1 MTAIRK
7 AVFPAAGLGTRF
19 LPATKAQP
27 KEMLP
32 VVDKPII
39 QYGVEEAVAA
49 GIDQIIVV
57 TGRDKRAIV
66 DHFDISFELEHYLK
80 DRGKTRELQ
89 VVRKISDMVD
99 ITYIHQKEPLGLG
112 HAVLMAKDVVGNE
125 PFAVFL
131 ADDIIRGPV
140 PAIKQMMDVYEKHQ
154 ASVLALQK
162 VEPDQVS
169 RYGIVKVSKSD
180 GRIHEVVDMVEKPEA
195 GKAPSNLAILGRYVL
210 KPSIFAILETTR
222 EGVGGEIQLTDALRT
237 MAQHEKV
244 LGLEFEGTYYDVGT
258 VGGFLKTS
266 IAFALE
272 RPGLRDELL
281 NYLQGLDG
289 LRQARAR
296 GPLHDRV
303 GGGGT
308 QAH

>member
-1 MTAIRK
+1 VTPIRK

-32 VVDKPII
+32 IVDKPII

-131 ADDIIRGPV
+131 ADDIIRSPI
-140 PAIKQMMDVYEKHQ
+140 PAIKQMMDVYVQHQ
-154 ASVLALQK
+154 ASVLALQR
-162 VEPDQVS
+162 VADDQVS
-169 RYGIVKVSKSD
+169 RYGVVKVANSE
-180 GRIHEVVDMVEKPEA
+180 GRVHEVVDMVEKPEA

-210 KPSIFAILETTR
+210 KPSIFGILETTR
-222 EGVGGEIQLTDALRT
+222 EGVGGEIQLTDALRI
-237 MAQHEKV
+237 MAQQEKV
-244 LGLEFEGTYYDVGT
+244 LGLEFEGTYHDVGT
-258 VGGFLKTS
+258 VSGFLKTS

-272 RPGLRDELL
+272 RPGLRQELL
-281 NYLQGLDG
+281 SYLESLDG
-289 LRQARAR
+289 LK
-296 GPLHDRV
+296 P
-303 GGGGT
+303 
-308 QAH
+308 

>member
-1 MTAIRK
+1 VTPIRK

-39 QYGVEEAVAA
+39 QYGVEEAVAS

-89 VVRKISDMVD
+89 VVRKISDLVD

-112 HAVLMAKDVVGNE
+112 HAVLMAKDVVGDE

-131 ADDIIRGPV
+131 ADDIIRAPV
-140 PAIKQMMDVYEKHQ
+140 PAIKQMMEVYARQQ
-154 ASVLALQK
+154 ASVLALQR
-162 VEPDQVS
+162 VDPEQVS
-169 RYGIVKVSKSD
+169 RYGVVKVASSD
-180 GRIHEVVDMVEKPEA
+180 GRVHEVTDMVEKPEP
-195 GKAPSNLAILGRYVL
+195 GRAPSNLAILGRYVL
-210 KPSIFAILETTR
+210 KPSIFGILETTH

-258 VGGFLKTS
+258 VAGFLKTS
-266 IAFALE
+266 IAFALD
-272 RPGLRDELL
+272 RPGLREELL
-281 NYLQGLDG
+281 GYLKSLDG
-289 LRQARAR
+289 GKPAAGSNRSE
-296 GPLHDRV
+296 
-303 GGGGT
+303 
-308 QAH
+308 

>member
-131 ADDIIRGPV
+131 ADDIIRSQTPV
-140 PAIKQMMDVYEKHQ
+140 IKQMMEVFAQHQ
-154 ASVLALQK
+154 VSVLALQR

-169 RYGIVKVSKSD
+169 RYGVVKVATSD
-180 GRIHEVVDMVEKPEA
+180 GRIHEVVDMVEKPEPS
-195 GKAPSNLAILGRYVL
+195 KAPSNLAILGRYLL
-210 KPSIFAILETTR
+210 KPSIFGILETTH
-222 EGVGGEIQLTDALRT
+222 EGVGGEIQLTDALRS

-244 LGLEFEGTYYDVGT
+244 LGLEFEGTYHDVGT
-258 VGGFLKTS
+258 VSGFLKTS

-272 RPGLRDELL
+272 RAGLGEELRRFLQEL
-281 NYLQGLDG
+281 NG
-289 LRQARAR
+289 ARPNSS
-296 GPLHDRV
+296 G
-303 GGGGT
+303 
-308 QAH
+308 

>member
-131 ADDIIRGPV
+131 ADDIIRSQTPV
-140 PAIKQMMDVYEKHQ
+140 IKQMMEVYAQHQ
-154 ASVLALQK
+154 VSVLALQR
-162 VEPDQVS
+162 VEPEQVS
-169 RYGIVKVSKSD
+169 RYGVVKVAVSD
-180 GRIHEVVDMVEKPEA
+180 GRIHEVVDMVEKPEPS
-195 GKAPSNLAILGRYVL
+195 KAPSNLAILGRYLL
-210 KPSIFAILETTR
+210 KPSIFGILETTH
-222 EGVGGEIQLTDALRT
+222 EGVGGEIQLTDALRS
-237 MAQHEKV
+237 MAQQEKV
-244 LGLEFEGTYYDVGT
+244 LGLEFEGTYHDVGT
-258 VGGFLKTS
+258 VSGFLKTS

-272 RPGLRDELL
+272 RPGLREELL
-281 NYLQGLDG
+281 SFLKSLNGVKP
-289 LRQARAR
+289 A
-296 GPLHDRV
+296 
-303 GGGGT
+303 
-308 QAH
+308 

>member
-112 HAVLMAKDVVGNE
+112 HAVLMAKDLVGNE

-131 ADDIIRGPV
+131 ADDIIRAQT
-140 PAIKQMMDVYEKHQ
+140 PAIKQMMDVYAQQE
-154 ASVLALQK
+154 ASVLALQR
-162 VEPDQVS
+162 VEPEQTA
-169 RYGIVKVSKSD
+169 RYGIVKVAQSE
-180 GRIHEVVDMVEKPEA
+180 GRIHEVVDMVEKPEP
-195 GKAPSNLAILGRYVL
+195 GKAPSNLAILGRYLL
-210 KPSIFAILETTR
+210 KPSIFPILETTH

-237 MAQHEKV
+237 LAQQEKM
-244 LGLEFEGTYYDVGT
+244 LGLEFDGTYHDVGT
-258 VGGFLKTS
+258 VVGFLKTS
-266 IAFALE
+266 VAFALE
-272 RPGLRDELL
+272 RPGLREELL
-281 NYLQGLDG
+281 SYLQSLNGVK
-289 LRQARAR
+289 
-296 GPLHDRV
+296 PSS
-303 GGGGT
+303 
-308 QAH
+308 

>member
-131 ADDIIRGPV
+131 ADDIIRSQTPV
-140 PAIKQMMDVYEKHQ
+140 IKQMMEVYAQ
-154 ASVLALQK
+154 QQVSVLALQR
-162 VEPDQVS
+162 VEPEQVS
-169 RYGIVKVSKSD
+169 RYGVVKVAQSD
-180 GRIHEVVDMVEKPEA
+180 GRIHEVVDMVEKPDPT
-195 GKAPSNLAILGRYVL
+195 KAPSNLAILGRYLL
-210 KPSIFAILETTR
+210 KPSIFGILETTH

-237 MAQHEKV
+237 MAQQEKM
-244 LGLEFEGTYYDVGT
+244 LGLEFDGTYFDVGT
-258 VGGFLKTS
+258 VSGFLKTS

-272 RPGLRDELL
+272 RPGLREELL
-281 NYLQGLDG
+281 SYLKSLDG
-289 LRQARAR
+289 LSA
-296 GPLHDRV
+296 
-303 GGGGT
+303 
-308 QAH
+308 

>member
-1 MTAIRK
+1 MSTIRK

-32 VVDKPII
+32 IVDKPII
-39 QYGVEEAVAA
+39 QYGVEEAVAS

-80 DRGKTRELQ
+80 DRGKTKELQ

-112 HAVLMAKDVVGNE
+112 HAVLMAKDVVGND

-131 ADDIIRGPV
+131 ADDIIRSRTPC
-140 PAIKQMMDVYEKHQ
+140 IRQMMDVYEERQ
-154 ASVLALQK
+154 ASVLALQQ
-162 VEPDQVS
+162 VAEDQVS
-169 RYGIVKVSKSD
+169 RYGIVRVASSQ
-180 GRIHEVVDMVEKPEA
+180 GRVHEVVDMVEKPEPA
-195 GKAPSNLAILGRYVL
+195 RAPSNLAILGRYVL
-210 KPSIFAILETTR
+210 KPTIFGILETTH

-237 MAQHEKV
+237 MAQQEKV
-244 LGLEFEGTYYDVGT
+244 LGLEFDGTYYDVGT
-258 VGGFLKTS
+258 VPGFLKTS

-272 RPGLRDELL
+272 RPGLREELL
-281 NYLQGLDG
+281 AYLRSLPGLPAG
-289 LRQARAR
+289 S
-296 GPLHDRV
+296 
-303 GGGGT
+303 
-308 QAH
+308 

>member
-1 MTAIRK
+1 VIPIRK

-89 VVRKISDMVD
+89 LVRKISDLVD

-131 ADDIIRGPV
+131 ADDIIRAQT
-140 PAIKQMMDVYEKHQ
+140 PAIKQMMDVFAPRQ
-154 ASVLALQK
+154 ASVLALQR

-169 RYGIVKVSKSD
+169 RYGIVKVGKSD
-180 GRIHEVVDMVEKPEA
+180 GRVHEVVDMVEKPDPD
-195 GKAPSNLAILGRYVL
+195 KAPSNLAILGRYIL
-210 KPSIFAILETTR
+210 KPSIFGILETTH
-222 EGVGGEIQLTDALRT
+222 EGVGGEIQLTDAIRT
-237 MAQHEKV
+237 LAQQETV

-258 VGGFLKTS
+258 VSGFLKTS

-272 RPGLRDELL
+272 RPGLREELMS
-281 NYLQGLDG
+281 YMASLDG
-289 LRQARAR
+289 ARPRPA
-296 GPLHDRV
+296 D
-303 GGGGT
+303 
-308 QAH
+308 

>member
-1 MTAIRK
+1 MNPIRK

-39 QYGVEEAVAA
+39 QYGVEEAVAS

-131 ADDIIRGPV
+131 ADDIIKSQT
-140 PAIKQMMDVYEKHQ
+140 PAIRQMMDVYQ
-154 ASVLALQK
+154 AHGSSVLALQR

-169 RYGIVKVSKSD
+169 RYGIVKVVRSD
-180 GRIHEVVDMVEKPEA
+180 GPIHEVADMVEKPEP

-210 KPSIFAILETTR
+210 KPSIFAILETTQ

-237 MAQHEKV
+237 MAQQEKL

-258 VGGFLKTS
+258 VSGFLKTS
-266 IAFALE
+266 IAYALD
-272 RPGLRDELL
+272 RPGLREELL
-281 NYLQGLDG
+281 AYLRTLDG
-289 LRQARAR
+289 LSR
-296 GPLHDRV
+296 
-303 GGGGT
+303 
-308 QAH
+308 

>member
-1 MTAIRK
+1 VTPIRK

-32 VVDKPII
+32 IVDKPII

-89 VVRKISDMVD
+89 LVRKISDLVD

-131 ADDIIRGPV
+131 ADDIIRSHT
-140 PAIKQMMDVYEKHQ
+140 PAIKQMMDVFGPRQ
-154 ASVLALQK
+154 ASVLALQR

-169 RYGIVKVSKSD
+169 RYGIVKVGKSD
-180 GRIHEVVDMVEKPEA
+180 GRIHEVVDMVEKPDPE
-195 GKAPSNLAILGRYVL
+195 KAPSNLAILGRYIL
-210 KPSIFAILETTR
+210 KPSIFGILETTH
-222 EGVGGEIQLTDALRT
+222 EGVGGEIQLTDAIRT
-237 MAQHEKV
+237 LAQQEQV
-244 LGLEFEGTYYDVGT
+244 LGLEFEGTYHDVGT
-258 VGGFLKTS
+258 VPGFLKTS

-272 RPGLRDELL
+272 RPGLREELL
-281 NYLQGLDG
+281 SYLETLDG
-289 LRQARAR
+289 RKPA
-296 GPLHDRV
+296 
-303 GGGGT
+303 
-308 QAH
+308 

>member
-32 VVDKPII
+32 IVDKPII

-89 VVRKISDMVD
+89 LVRKISDLVD

-131 ADDIIRGPV
+131 ADDIIRSHT
-140 PAIKQMMDVYEKHQ
+140 PAIKQMMDVFGPRQ
-154 ASVLALQK
+154 ASVLALQQ

-169 RYGIVKVSKSD
+169 RYGIVKVGKSD
-180 GRIHEVVDMVEKPEA
+180 GRIHEVVDMVEKPDPD
-195 GKAPSNLAILGRYVL
+195 KAASNLAILGRYIL
-210 KPSIFAILETTR
+210 KPSIFGILETTR
-222 EGVGGEIQLTDALRT
+222 EGVGGEIQLTDAIRT
-237 MAQHEKV
+237 LAQQEQV

-258 VGGFLKTS
+258 VSGFLKTS

-272 RPGLRDELL
+272 RPGLREELL
-281 NYLQGLDG
+281 GYLDSLDG
-289 LRQARAR
+289 RKPA
-296 GPLHDRV
+296 
-303 GGGGT
+303 
-308 QAH
+308 

>member
-1 MTAIRK
+1 MPIRK

-89 VVRKISDMVD
+89 LVRKISDLVD

-131 ADDIIRGPV
+131 ADDIIRSHT
-140 PAIKQMMDVYEKHQ
+140 PAIKQMMDVFAPRQ
-154 ASVLALQK
+154 ASVLALQQ

-169 RYGIVKVSKSD
+169 RYGIVKVVKSD
-180 GRIHEVVDMVEKPEA
+180 GRVHEVIDMVEKPDPD
-195 GKAPSNLAILGRYVL
+195 KAPSNLAILGRYIL
-210 KPSIFAILETTR
+210 KPSIFGILETTH

-237 MAQHEKV
+237 LAQHETV

-258 VGGFLKTS
+258 VSGFLKTS

-272 RPGLRDELL
+272 RPGLREELL
-281 NYLQGLDG
+281 SYLASLDG
-289 LRQARAR
+289 ARPTP
-296 GPLHDRV
+296 G
-303 GGGGT
+303 
-308 QAH
+308 

>member
-1 MTAIRK
+1 VTAIRK

-32 VVDKPII
+32 IVDKPII

-89 VVRKISDMVD
+89 LVRKISDLVD

-131 ADDIIRGPV
+131 ADDIIRSHT
-140 PAIKQMMDVYEKHQ
+140 PAIKQMMDVFGPRQ
-154 ASVLALQK
+154 ASVLALQR

-169 RYGIVKVSKSD
+169 RYGIVKVGKSD
-180 GRIHEVVDMVEKPEA
+180 GRIHEVVDMVEKPDAE
-195 GKAPSNLAILGRYVL
+195 KAPSNLAILGRYIL
-210 KPSIFAILETTR
+210 KPSIFGILETTH
-222 EGVGGEIQLTDALRT
+222 EGVGGEIQLTDAIRT
-237 MAQHEKV
+237 LAQHEQV
-244 LGLEFEGTYYDVGT
+244 LGLEFEGTYHDVGT
-258 VGGFLKTS
+258 VSGFLKTS

-272 RPGLRDELL
+272 RPGLREELL
-281 NYLQGLDG
+281 GYLESLDG
-289 LRQARAR
+289 RK
-296 GPLHDRV
+296 PS
-303 GGGGT
+303 
-308 QAH
+308 

>member
-1 MTAIRK
+1 MIPIRK

-89 VVRKISDMVD
+89 LVRKISDLVD

-131 ADDIIRGPV
+131 ADDIIRAQT
-140 PAIKQMMDVYEKHQ
+140 PAIKQMMDVFAPRQ
-154 ASVLALQK
+154 ASVLALQR

-169 RYGIVKVSKSD
+169 RYGIVKVGKSD
-180 GRIHEVVDMVEKPEA
+180 GRVHEVVDMVEKPDPD
-195 GKAPSNLAILGRYVL
+195 KAPSNLAILGRYIL
-210 KPSIFAILETTR
+210 KPSIFGILETTH
-222 EGVGGEIQLTDALRT
+222 EGVGGEIQLTDAIRT
-237 MAQHEKV
+237 LAQQETV

-258 VGGFLKTS
+258 VSGFLKTS

-272 RPGLRDELL
+272 RPGLREELMS
-281 NYLQGLDG
+281 YMASLDG
-289 LRQARAR
+289 ARPRPA
-296 GPLHDRV
+296 D
-303 GGGGT
+303 
-308 QAH
+308 

>member
-1 MTAIRK
+1 MSAIRK

-39 QYGVEEAVAA
+39 QYGVEEAVAS

-80 DRGKTRELQ
+80 DRGKTKELQ

-112 HAVLMAKDVVGNE
+112 HAVLMARDLVGQE

-131 ADDIIRGPV
+131 ADDIIRSEV
-140 PAIKQMMDVYEKHQ
+140 PCVKQMMEVFEREQ
-154 ASVLALQK
+154 ALVLALYRVQ
-162 VEPDQVS
+162 PDQVS
-169 RYGIVKVSKSD
+169 RYGVVKVGKSE
-180 GRIHEVVDMVEKPEA
+180 GRIHQVVDMVEKPEQS
-195 GKAPSNLAILGRYVL
+195 KAPSNLAILGRYILTPQV
-210 KPSIFAILETTR
+210 FGILETTR

-237 MAQHEKV
+237 MAQQGKV

-258 VGGFLKTS
+258 VAGFLKTS

-272 RPGLRDELL
+272 RAGLGEELRGFL
-281 NYLQGLDG
+281 KELDG
-289 LRQARAR
+289 VRPNSGA
-296 GPLHDRV
+296 
-303 GGGGT
+303 
-308 QAH
+308 

>member
-1 MTAIRK
+1 VTAIRK

-131 ADDIIRGPV
+131 ADDIIRSQTPV
-140 PAIKQMMDVYEKHQ
+140 IKQMMDVYAQHQ
-154 ASVLALQK
+154 VSVLALQR
-162 VEPDQVS
+162 VEPEQVS
-169 RYGIVKVSKSD
+169 RYGVVKVAKSD
-180 GRIHEVVDMVEKPEA
+180 GRIHEVVDTVEKPEPS
-195 GKAPSNLAILGRYVL
+195 KAPSNLAILGRYLL
-210 KPSIFAILETTR
+210 KPSIFGILETTH
-222 EGVGGEIQLTDALRT
+222 EGVGGEIQLTDALRA
-237 MAQHEKV
+237 MAQQEKM
-244 LGLEFEGTYYDVGT
+244 LGLEFEGTYFDVGT
-258 VGGFLKTS
+258 VSGFLKTS

-272 RPGLRDELL
+272 RPGLREELL
-281 NYLQGLDG
+281 GYLKSLDG
-289 LRQARAR
+289 LKP
-296 GPLHDRV
+296 G
-303 GGGGT
+303 
-308 QAH
+308 

>member
-1 MTAIRK
+1 MLPRRTIVRYDSGMPSVRK

-89 VVRKISDMVD
+89 VVRKISDMID

-112 HAVLMAKDVVGNE
+112 HAVLMAKDVAGNE

-131 ADDIIRGPV
+131 ADDIIRSQT
-140 PAIKQMMDVYEKHQ
+140 PAIKQMIDVYAQHQ
-154 ASVLALQK
+154 ASVLALQ
-162 VEPDQVS
+162 
-169 RYGIVKVSKSD
+169 
-180 GRIHEVVDMVEKPEA
+180 
-195 GKAPSNLAILGRYVL
+195 
-210 KPSIFAILETTR
+210 
-222 EGVGGEIQLTDALRT
+222 
-237 MAQHEKV
+237 
-244 LGLEFEGTYYDVGT
+244 
-258 VGGFLKTS
+258 
-266 IAFALE
+266 
-272 RPGLRDELL
+272 
-281 NYLQGLDG
+281 
-289 LRQARAR
+289 
-296 GPLHDRV
+296 RV
-303 GGGGT
+303 
-308 QAH
+308 

>member
-1 MTAIRK
+1 MIPIRK

-32 VVDKPII
+32 IVDKPII

-89 VVRKISDMVD
+89 LVRKISDLVD

-112 HAVLMAKDVVGNE
+112 HAVLMAKDVVGSE

-131 ADDIIRGPV
+131 ADDIIRSHT
-140 PAIKQMMDVYEKHQ
+140 PAIKQMMDVFGPRQ
-154 ASVLALQK
+154 ASVLALQR

-169 RYGIVKVSKSD
+169 RYGIVKIGKSE
-180 GRIHEVVDMVEKPEA
+180 GRIHEVVDMVEKPDPE
-195 GKAPSNLAILGRYVL
+195 KAPSNLAILGRYIL
-210 KPSIFAILETTR
+210 KPSIFGILETTH
-222 EGVGGEIQLTDALRT
+222 EGVGGEIQLTDAIRT
-237 MAQHEKV
+237 MAQQEQV
-244 LGLEFEGTYYDVGT
+244 LGLEFEGTYHDVGT
-258 VGGFLKTS
+258 VSGFLKTS

-272 RPGLRDELL
+272 RPGLREELL
-281 NYLQGLDG
+281 SYLESLDG
-289 LRQARAR
+289 RKPA
-296 GPLHDRV
+296 
-303 GGGGT
+303 
-308 QAH
+308 

>member
-1 MTAIRK
+1 VTAIRK

-39 QYGVEEAVAA
+39 QYGVEEAVAS

-89 VVRKISDMVD
+89 VVRKISDLVD

-131 ADDIIRGPV
+131 ADDIIRSQT
-140 PAIKQMMDVYEKHQ
+140 PAIKQMMDVYTQHQ
-154 ASVLALQK
+154 ASVLALQQ

-169 RYGIVKVSKSD
+169 RYGIVKLAKSD
-180 GRIHEVVDMVEKPEA
+180 GRIHEVTDMVEKPEV
-195 GKAPSNLAILGRYVL
+195 GKAPSTLAILGRYVL
-210 KPSIFAILETTR
+210 KPTIFGILETTR

-237 MAQHEKV
+237 LAQQEKV
-244 LGLEFEGTYYDVGT
+244 LGLEFEGTYHDVGT
-258 VGGFLKTS
+258 VSGFLKTS

-272 RPGLRDELL
+272 RPGLRQELL
-281 NYLQGLDG
+281 AYLQSLDG
-289 LRQARAR
+289 LR
-296 GPLHDRV
+296 PS
-303 GGGGT
+303 
-308 QAH
+308 

>member
-1 MTAIRK
+1 VTPIRK

-32 VVDKPII
+32 IVDKPII

-89 VVRKISDMVD
+89 LVRKISDLVD

-131 ADDIIRGPV
+131 ADDIIRSQT
-140 PAIKQMMDVYEKHQ
+140 PAIKQMMDVFGPRQ
-154 ASVLALQK
+154 ASVLALQQ
-162 VEPDQVS
+162 VEPAQVS
-169 RYGIVKVSKSD
+169 RYGIVKVGKSD
-180 GRIHEVVDMVEKPEA
+180 GRIHEVVDMVEKPDPD
-195 GKAPSNLAILGRYVL
+195 KAPSNLAILGRYIL
-210 KPSIFAILETTR
+210 KPSIFGILETTR
-222 EGVGGEIQLTDALRT
+222 EGVGGEIQLTDAIRT
-237 MAQHEKV
+237 LAQQEQV

-258 VGGFLKTS
+258 VSGFLKTS

-272 RPGLRDELL
+272 RPGLREELL
-281 NYLQGLDG
+281 GYLDSLDG
-289 LRQARAR
+289 RKPA
-296 GPLHDRV
+296 
-303 GGGGT
+303 
-308 QAH
+308 

>member
-1 MTAIRK
+1 
-7 AVFPAAGLGTRF
+7 VFPAAGLGTRF

-32 VVDKPII
+32 IVDKPII

-112 HAVLMAKDVVGNE
+112 HAVLMAKDVVGND

-131 ADDIIRGPV
+131 ADDIIRSPI
-140 PAIKQMMDVYEKHQ
+140 PAIKQMMDVYGQHQ
-154 ASVLALQK
+154 ASVLALQR
-162 VEPDQVS
+162 VADDQVS
-169 RYGIVKVSKSD
+169 RYGVVKVASSE
-180 GRIHEVVDMVEKPEA
+180 GRVHQVVDMVEKPEPGA
-195 GKAPSNLAILGRYVL
+195 APSNLAILGRYVL
-210 KPSIFAILETTR
+210 KPSIFGILETTH

-237 MAQHEKV
+237 MAQQEKV
-244 LGLEFEGTYYDVGT
+244 LGLEFEGIYYDVGT
-258 VGGFLKTS
+258 VSGFLKTS

-272 RPGLRDELL
+272 RPGLRQELL
-281 NYLQGLDG
+281 SYLEGLDG
-289 LRQARAR
+289 LK
-296 GPLHDRV
+296 PSS
-303 GGGGT
+303 
-308 QAH
+308 

>member
-1 MTAIRK
+1 MNPIRK

-39 QYGVEEAVAA
+39 QYGVEEAVAS

-131 ADDIIRGPV
+131 ADDIIKSQT
-140 PAIKQMMDVYEKHQ
+140 PAIRQMMDLYERQ
-154 ASVLALQK
+154 ESSVLALQR
-162 VEPDQVS
+162 VELNQVS
-169 RYGIVKVSKSD
+169 RYGIVKVVKSD
-180 GRIHEVVDMVEKPEA
+180 GRIHEVADMVEKPEP
-195 GKAPSNLAILGRYVL
+195 GKAPSNLAILGRYIL
-210 KPSIFAILETTR
+210 NPSIFAILETTH

-237 MAQHEKV
+237 MAQQEKL

-258 VGGFLKTS
+258 VAGFLKTS
-266 IAFALE
+266 IAYALE

-281 NYLQGLDG
+281 AYLRTVDG
-289 LRQARAR
+289 VSR
-296 GPLHDRV
+296 
-303 GGGGT
+303 
-308 QAH
+308 

>member
-131 ADDIIRGPV
+131 ADDIIRSQTPV
-140 PAIKQMMDVYEKHQ
+140 IKQMMDVYAQHQ
-154 ASVLALQK
+154 VSVLALQR

-169 RYGIVKVSKSD
+169 RYGVVKVAQSD
-180 GRIHEVVDMVEKPEA
+180 GRIHEVVDMVEKPESS
-195 GKAPSNLAILGRYVL
+195 KAPSNLAILGRYLL
-210 KPSIFAILETTR
+210 KPSIFGILETTH
-222 EGVGGEIQLTDALRT
+222 EGVGGEIQLTDGLRT
-237 MAQHEKV
+237 MAQQEKM
-244 LGLEFEGTYYDVGT
+244 LGLEFEGTYFDVGT
-258 VGGFLKTS
+258 VSGFLKTS

-272 RPGLRDELL
+272 RPALREELL
-281 NYLQGLDG
+281 SYLKSLDG
-289 LRQARAR
+289 LKPA
-296 GPLHDRV
+296 
-303 GGGGT
+303 
-308 QAH
+308 

>member
-32 VVDKPII
+32 IVDKPII

-89 VVRKISDMVD
+89 LVRKISDLVD

-131 ADDIIRGPV
+131 ADDIIRSHT
-140 PAIKQMMDVYEKHQ
+140 PAIKQMMDVFGPRQ
-154 ASVLALQK
+154 ASVLALQR

-169 RYGIVKVSKSD
+169 RYGIVKIGKSE
-180 GRIHEVVDMVEKPEA
+180 GRIHEVVDMVEKPDPE
-195 GKAPSNLAILGRYVL
+195 KAPSNLAILGRYIL
-210 KPSIFAILETTR
+210 KPSIFGILETTH
-222 EGVGGEIQLTDALRT
+222 EGVGGEIQLTDAIRT
-237 MAQHEKV
+237 MAQQEQV
-244 LGLEFEGTYYDVGT
+244 LGLEFEGTYHDVGT
-258 VGGFLKTS
+258 VSGFLKTS

-272 RPGLRDELL
+272 RPGLREELL
-281 NYLQGLDG
+281 HYLESLDG
-289 LRQARAR
+289 RQP
-296 GPLHDRV
+296 G
-303 GGGGT
+303 
-308 QAH
+308 

>member
-1 MTAIRK
+1 MNPIRK

-39 QYGVEEAVAA
+39 QYGIEEAVAS

-80 DRGKTRELQ
+80 DRGKTKELQ

-131 ADDIIRGPV
+131 ADDIIKSHV
-140 PAIKQMMDVYEKHQ
+140 PAIRQMMDVYEKHES
-154 ASVLALQK
+154 SVLALQR

-169 RYGIVKVSKSD
+169 RYGIVKVASTD
-180 GRIHEVVDMVEKPEA
+180 GPVHEVVDMIEKPEP

-210 KPSIFAILETTR
+210 KPSIFSILETTH
-222 EGVGGEIQLTDALRT
+222 EGVGGEIQLTDALRA
-237 MAQHEKV
+237 MAQQEKL
-244 LGLEFEGTYYDVGT
+244 LGLEFEGTYFDVGT
-258 VGGFLKTS
+258 VSGFLKTS
-266 IAFALE
+266 IAYALD
-272 RPGLRDELL
+272 RPGLREELL
-281 NYLQGLDG
+281 AYLRTLDG
-289 LRQARAR
+289 LAQR
-296 GPLHDRV
+296 
-303 GGGGT
+303 
-308 QAH
+308 

>member
-1 MTAIRK
+1 VTPIRK

-32 VVDKPII
+32 IVDKPII

-89 VVRKISDMVD
+89 LVRKISDLVD

-131 ADDIIRGPV
+131 ADDIIRSHT
-140 PAIKQMMDVYEKHQ
+140 PAIKQMMDVFGPRQ
-154 ASVLALQK
+154 ASVLALQR

-169 RYGIVKVSKSD
+169 RYGIVKVGKSD
-180 GRIHEVVDMVEKPEA
+180 GRIHEVVDMVEKPDPD
-195 GKAPSNLAILGRYVL
+195 KAPSNLAILGRYIL
-210 KPSIFAILETTR
+210 KPSIFGILETTH
-222 EGVGGEIQLTDALRT
+222 EGVGGEIQLTDAIRT
-237 MAQHEKV
+237 LAQHEQV
-244 LGLEFEGTYYDVGT
+244 LGLEFEGTYHDVGT
-258 VGGFLKTS
+258 VSGFLKTS

-272 RPGLRDELL
+272 RPGLREELL
-281 NYLQGLDG
+281 AYLARLDV
-289 LRQARAR
+289 RK
-296 GPLHDRV
+296 PS
-303 GGGGT
+303 
-308 QAH
+308 

>member
-1 MTAIRK
+1 
-7 AVFPAAGLGTRF
+7 LGTRF

-39 QYGVEEAVAA
+39 QYGIEEAVAA

-112 HAVLMAKDVVGNE
+112 HAVLMAKDLVGNE

-131 ADDIIRGPV
+131 ADDIIRART
-140 PAIKQMMDVYEKHQ
+140 PAIKQMMDVYDQRQ
-154 ASVLALQK
+154 ASVLALQR

-169 RYGIVKVSKSD
+169 RYGVVAVGSSE
-180 GRIHEVVDMVEKPEA
+180 GRIHQVVDMVEKPDA
-195 GKAPSNLAILGRYVL
+195 GSAPSNLAILGRYIL
-210 KPSIFAILETTR
+210 EPAIFALLETTR
-222 EGVGGEIQLTDALRT
+222 EGIGGEIQLTDALRT
-237 MAQHEKV
+237 LAQQGKV
-244 LGLEFEGTYYDVGT
+244 VGLEFEGTYFDVGT

-272 RPGLRDELL
+272 RPALREELL
-281 NYLQGLDG
+281 SYIRSLDG
-289 LRQARAR
+289 VKPGA
-296 GPLHDRV
+296 
-303 GGGGT
+303 
-308 QAH
+308 

>member
-1 MTAIRK
+1 MTAIRN

-131 ADDIIRGPV
+131 ADDIIRSQTPV
-140 PAIKQMMDVYEKHQ
+140 IKQMMEVYAQ
-154 ASVLALQK
+154 QQVSVLALQR
-162 VEPDQVS
+162 VEPEQVS
-169 RYGIVKVSKSD
+169 RYGVVKVAQSD
-180 GRIHEVVDMVEKPEA
+180 GRIHEVVDMVEKPDPT
-195 GKAPSNLAILGRYVL
+195 KAPSNLAILGRYLL
-210 KPSIFAILETTR
+210 KPSIFGILETTH

-237 MAQHEKV
+237 MAQQEKM
-244 LGLEFEGTYYDVGT
+244 LGLEFDGTYFDVGT
-258 VGGFLKTS
+258 VSGFLKTS

-272 RPGLRDELL
+272 RPGLREELL
-281 NYLQGLDG
+281 SYLKSLDG
-289 LRQARAR
+289 LSA
-296 GPLHDRV
+296 
-303 GGGGT
+303 
-308 QAH
+308 

>member
-1 MTAIRK
+1 VSTIRK

-32 VVDKPII
+32 IVDKPII
-39 QYGVEEAVAA
+39 QYGVEEAVAS

-80 DRGKTRELQ
+80 DRGKTKELQ

-112 HAVLMAKDVVGNE
+112 HAVLMAKDVVGND

-131 ADDIIRGPV
+131 ADDIIRARTPC
-140 PAIKQMMDVYEKHQ
+140 IRQMMDVYEERQ
-154 ASVLALQK
+154 ASVLALQQ
-162 VEPDQVS
+162 VAEDQVS
-169 RYGIVKVSKSD
+169 RYGIVRAAGSQ
-180 GRIHEVVDMVEKPEA
+180 GRVHEVVDMVEKPEPA
-195 GKAPSNLAILGRYVL
+195 RAPSNLAILGRYVL
-210 KPSIFAILETTR
+210 KPSIFPILETTH

-237 MAQHEKV
+237 MAQQEKV

-258 VGGFLKTS
+258 VAGFLKTS
-266 IAFALE
+266 VAFALE
-272 RPGLRDELL
+272 RPGLREELL
-281 NYLQGLDG
+281 AYLRTLPGLAPG
-289 LRQARAR
+289 S
-296 GPLHDRV
+296 
-303 GGGGT
+303 
-308 QAH
+308 

>member
-1 MTAIRK
+1 VTAIRK

-32 VVDKPII
+32 IVDKPII

-89 VVRKISDMVD
+89 VVRKISDLVD

-131 ADDIIRGPV
+131 ADDIIRSQT
-140 PAIKQMMDVYEKHQ
+140 PAIKQMMDVFGPRQ
-154 ASVLALQK
+154 ASVLALQR

-169 RYGIVKVSKSD
+169 RYGIVRVGKSD
-180 GRIHEVVDMVEKPEA
+180 GRIHEVVDMVEKPDPE
-195 GKAPSNLAILGRYVL
+195 KAPSNLAILGRYIL
-210 KPSIFAILETTR
+210 KPSIFGILETTH
-222 EGVGGEIQLTDALRT
+222 EGVGGEIQLTDAIRT
-237 MAQHEKV
+237 LAQQEQV

-258 VGGFLKTS
+258 VSGFLKTS

-272 RPGLRDELL
+272 RPGLRDDLL
-281 NYLQGLDG
+281 TYLDSLDG
-289 LRQARAR
+289 RKPA
-296 GPLHDRV
+296 
-303 GGGGT
+303 
-308 QAH
+308 

>member
-39 QYGVEEAVAA
+39 QYGIEEAVAA

-112 HAVLMAKDVVGNE
+112 HAVLMAKDLVGNE

-131 ADDIIRGPV
+131 ADDIIRAHT
-140 PAIKQMMDVYEKHQ
+140 PAIKQMMDVYDQRH
-154 ASVLALQK
+154 ACVLALQR
-162 VEPDQVS
+162 VEAAQVS
-169 RYGIVKVSKSD
+169 RYGVVKVGSSE
-180 GRIHEVVDMVEKPEA
+180 GRIHQVEDMVEKPEQ
-195 GKAPSNLAILGRYVL
+195 GTAPSNLAILGRYVL
-210 KPSIFAILETTR
+210 EPSIFPLLETTH
-222 EGVGGEIQLTDALRT
+222 EGIGGEIQLTDALRT
-237 MAQHEKV
+237 LAQQGKV
-244 LGLEFEGTYYDVGT
+244 VGLEFEGTYYDVGT
-258 VGGFLKTS
+258 VSGFLKTS
-266 IAFALE
+266 LAFALE
-272 RPGLRDELL
+272 RPGLREELL
-281 NYLQGLDG
+281 AYLRGLDG
-289 LRQARAR
+289 QAQT
-296 GPLHDRV
+296 H
-303 GGGGT
+303 
-308 QAH
+308 

>member
-1 MTAIRK
+1 MNPIRK
-7 AVFPAAGLGTRF
+7 AVLPAAGLGTRF

-39 QYGVEEAVAA
+39 QYGIEEAVAS

-80 DRGKTRELQ
+80 DRGKTKELQ

-131 ADDIIRGPV
+131 ADDIIKSHT
-140 PAIKQMMDVYEKHQ
+140 PAMRQMMDVYEKHES
-154 ASVLALQK
+154 SVLALQR

-169 RYGIVKVSKSD
+169 RYGIVKVSSTD
-180 GRIHEVVDMVEKPEA
+180 GKVHDVVDMIEKPEP

-210 KPSIFAILETTR
+210 KPSIFSILETTH
-222 EGVGGEIQLTDALRT
+222 EGVGGEIQLTDALRA
-237 MAQHEKV
+237 MAQQERL
-244 LGLEFEGTYYDVGT
+244 LGLEFEGTYFDVGT
-258 VGGFLKTS
+258 VSGFLKTS
-266 IAFALE
+266 IAYALD

-281 NYLQGLDG
+281 AYLRTLDG
-289 LRQARAR
+289 LGQ
-296 GPLHDRV
+296 P
-303 GGGGT
+303 
-308 QAH
+308 

>member
-1 MTAIRK
+1 VTPIRK

-32 VVDKPII
+32 IVDKPII

-89 VVRKISDMVD
+89 LVRKISDLVD

-125 PFAVFL
+125 PFDVFL
-131 ADDIIRGPV
+131 ADDIIRSHT
-140 PAIKQMMDVYEKHQ
+140 PAIKQMMDVFAPRQ
-154 ASVLALQK
+154 ASVLALQR

-169 RYGIVKVSKSD
+169 RYGIVKVGKSE
-180 GRIHEVVDMVEKPEA
+180 GRIHEVVDMVEKPDPE
-195 GKAPSNLAILGRYVL
+195 KAPSNLAILGRYIL
-210 KPSIFAILETTR
+210 KPSIFGIIETTH
-222 EGVGGEIQLTDALRT
+222 EGVGGEIQLTDAIRT
-237 MAQHEKV
+237 MAQQEQV

-258 VGGFLKTS
+258 VSGFLKTS

-272 RPGLRDELL
+272 RPGLREELL
-281 NYLQGLDG
+281 SYLASLDG
-289 LRQARAR
+289 RKPA
-296 GPLHDRV
+296 
-303 GGGGT
+303 
-308 QAH
+308 

>member
-1 MTAIRK
+1 M
-7 AVFPAAGLGTRF
+7 FPAAGLGTRF

-32 VVDKPII
+32 IVDKPII

-112 HAVLMAKDVVGNE
+112 HAVLMAKDVVGND

-131 ADDIIRGPV
+131 ADDIIRSPI
-140 PAIKQMMDVYEKHQ
+140 PAIKQMMDVYGQHQ
-154 ASVLALQK
+154 ASVLALQR
-162 VEPDQVS
+162 VADDQVS
-169 RYGIVKVSKSD
+169 RYGVVKVANSE
-180 GRIHEVVDMVEKPEA
+180 GRVHQVVDMVEKPEA
-195 GKAPSNLAILGRYVL
+195 GAAPSNLAILGRYVL
-210 KPSIFAILETTR
+210 KPSIFGILETTH

-237 MAQHEKV
+237 MAQQEKV
-244 LGLEFEGTYYDVGT
+244 LGLEFEGTYFDVGT
-258 VGGFLKTS
+258 VSGFLKTS

-272 RPGLRDELL
+272 RPGLRQELL
-281 NYLQGLDG
+281 SYLEGLDG
-289 LRQARAR
+289 LK
-296 GPLHDRV
+296 PSS
-303 GGGGT
+303 
-308 QAH
+308 